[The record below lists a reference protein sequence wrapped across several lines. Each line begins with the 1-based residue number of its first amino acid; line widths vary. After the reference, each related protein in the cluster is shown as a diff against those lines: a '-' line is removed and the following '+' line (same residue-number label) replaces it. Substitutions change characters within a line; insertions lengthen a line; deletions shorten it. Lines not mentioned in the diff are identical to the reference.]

1 MVILL
6 LKWSEKS
13 WLDDADGPRDSPAV
27 RLGAARYMASQLR
40 RPHVRDEA
48 LRYEESKQS
57 HHII

>member
-6 LKWSEKS
+6 LKWSQKS

-40 RPHVRDEA
+40 RPYVRD
-48 LRYEESKQS
+48 
-57 HHII
+57 